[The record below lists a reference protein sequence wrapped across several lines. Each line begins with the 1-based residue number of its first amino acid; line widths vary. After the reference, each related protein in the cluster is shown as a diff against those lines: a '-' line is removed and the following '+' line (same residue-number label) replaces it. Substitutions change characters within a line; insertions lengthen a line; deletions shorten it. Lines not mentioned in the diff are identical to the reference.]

1 VAGCFSDDEIVS
13 KAAWVAPDPFL
24 RRSFPY
30 VADLPERPSEWGHLS
45 YVGDAGFM
53 VVRID
58 PTDRIDPPELDGY
71 LRKSARAPLE
81 RRLIRDAAE

>member
-1 VAGCFSDDEIVS
+1 VAGGFSDDEIVS

-58 PTDRIDPPELDGY
+58 PTELDGY